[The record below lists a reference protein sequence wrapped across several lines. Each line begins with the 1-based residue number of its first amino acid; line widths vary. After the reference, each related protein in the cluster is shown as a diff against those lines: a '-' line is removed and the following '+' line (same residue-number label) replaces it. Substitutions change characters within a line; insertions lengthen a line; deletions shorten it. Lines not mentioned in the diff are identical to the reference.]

1 MTSAQAQTYV
11 AQVLGGANIAAK
23 LAMALDS
30 LKATSEMW
38 TTDHDWH
45 FLLFTQTISVVAG
58 TSRYTLG
65 GGTAITVFRKPF
77 SMRFTGTLKHPLRY
91 VPQELIDAVTS
102 DQTVPGDPGVYTI
115 IDDDANFDPDA
126 EVQKVQLYPVPAT
139 NDTALLRYYRAFNGA
154 ATPIDVPLKY
164 LYTFLD
170 CARIH
175 LLQAHDSS
183 NPRLPILIRDVYGTR
198 ADAGRYQKAILD
210 DSNEGGEAQWEG
222 FVTPYDLAQRQTP
235 QGPFDFWPRGDR

>member
-11 AQVLGGANIAAK
+11 AQILGGSNIASK

-30 LKATSEMW
+30 IKATAEMW
-38 TTDHDWH
+38 ATDHDWH
-45 FLLFTQTISVVAG
+45 WMLLTQTISVDAG
-58 TSRYTLG
+58 TSRYVL
-65 GGTAITVFRKPF
+65 TAAESFRKPH

-91 VPQELIDAVTS
+91 VPQEVIDAVTS
-102 DQTVPGDPGVYTI
+102 DQTSQGDPGVYTI
-115 IDDDANFDPDA
+115 IDDDVAFDPTA
-126 EVQKVQLYPVPAT
+126 EVQKVQFYPVPARD
-139 NDTALLRYYRAFNGA
+139 DTAVLRYYKSFSGA
-154 ATPIDVPLKY
+154 SDPLSVPQRY

-198 ADAGRYQKAILD
+198 TEAGRYQKAILD
-210 DSNEGGEAQWEG
+210 DTNEGGQAQWEG
-222 FVTPYDLAQRQTP
+222 FVTPFDLAQRETP

>member
-1 MTSAQAQTYV
+1 MTAAQAQTYV
-11 AQVLGGANIAAK
+11 AQVMGGANITAK
-23 LAMALDS
+23 TAMALDS
-30 LKATSEMW
+30 LKATAEMW
-38 TTDHDWH
+38 ATDHDWH
-45 FLLFTQTISVVAG
+45 FLLVTQTITVVAG
-58 TSRYTLG
+58 TSRYALTA
-65 GGTAITVFRKPF
+65 GTKPFRKPL

-102 DQTVPGDPGVYTI
+102 DQTVQGDPEIYTI
-115 IDDDANFDPDA
+115 IDDDADFDPA
-126 EVQKVQLYPVPAT
+126 SEVQKVQLFRPPARD
-139 NDTALLRYYRAFNGA
+139 DTALLRYYRAFNGA
-154 ATPIDVPLKY
+154 ADPIDVPLKY

-210 DSNEGGEAQWEG
+210 DTNEGGQAQWEG